1 MALHHIL
8 TMVTR
13 RHEIELITGLVGLVL
28 VILGGYFIG
37 TVFKTI
43 SKEAPSLEA
52 GLILLVIGLV
62 ILTLI
67 IPRMLRKKK
76 TQ

>member
-1 MALHHIL
+1 VSEFQTAC
-8 TMVTR
+8 
-13 RHEIELITGLVGLVL
+13 EIELITGLVGLVL

-37 TVFKTI
+37 TVFKAI

>member
-1 MALHHIL
+1 
-8 TMVTR
+8 MVTR
-13 RHEIELITGLVGLVL
+13 RHEIELITGVVGLVM

-37 TVFKTI
+37 TVFKAI

-52 GLILLVIGLV
+52 GLILLIIGLV
-62 ILTLI
+62 VLTFM

-76 TQ
+76 PQ

>member
-1 MALHHIL
+1 
-8 TMVTR
+8 MVTR
-13 RHEIELITGLVGLVL
+13 RYEIELITGVVGLVM

-37 TVFKTI
+37 TVFKAI

-52 GLILLVIGLV
+52 GLILLIIGLV
-62 ILTLI
+62 VLTFI

-76 TQ
+76 PQ

>member
-1 MALHHIL
+1 
-8 TMVTR
+8 MVTK
-13 RHEIELITGLVGLVL
+13 RHEIELITGVVGLVL
-28 VILGGYFIG
+28 VIIGGYFIG
-37 TVFKTI
+37 KVFEAI

-62 ILTLI
+62 ILTII
-67 IPRMLRKKK
+67 IPRMLKKKK